1 MVSSDSKGNFYVSFD
16 SMGDYTLPQRF
27 AYPAFDRTLVARSS
41 DGGRSWSN
49 ATDTQTFVDRPF
61 TRVDAATGWVYVYSG
76 GFGTPRMM
84 TFSKDQGRT
93 WSAPLRPQGQLPQ
106 DLFLHFAVSHGL
118 LATVSTSN
126 GQMMFNLSRDAGKTM
141 SSTPVPGA
149 TGGAAQPTDGGWIS
163 ADPSRK
169 GGFAV
174 MDQVGNA
181 YRVFVTRDAGKTW
194 SKGVQVT
201 NDPSRGAS
209 LPWMDYGSS
218 GVLGLMW
225 KSTVTE
231 GSGFEVFATISRDG
245 GLHFARPV
253 RISSKVSPPT
263 GIQANPQ

>member
-1 MVSSDSKGNFYVSFD
+1 
-16 SMGDYTLPQRF
+16 
-27 AYPAFDRTLVARSS
+27 
-41 DGGRSWSN
+41 
-49 ATDTQTFVDRPF
+49 
-61 TRVDAATGWVYVYSG
+61 
-76 GFGTPRMM
+76 
-84 TFSKDQGRT
+84 
-93 WSAPLRPQGQLPQ
+93 
-106 DLFLHFAVSHGL
+106 
-118 LATVSTSN
+118 
-126 GQMMFNLSRDAGKTM
+126 MMFNLSRDAGKTM

-181 YRVFVTRDAGKTW
+181 YRVFVTRDAGRTW

-263 GIQANPQ
+263 GIQANPSDGAGDDLSWLTVDGNELLLGWGDRREGPNQAYFARVPFSDFGH